1 MYMLSPKRLAS
12 TSISNFQLK
21 ILHKYC
27 THARIRV
34 YVHVH
39 VLLFLSLSLSLFRVK
54 QELLSLVKALAQDVD
69 NDVRETMCGELACF
83 AKCMGY
89 VSI

>member
-1 MYMLSPKRLAS
+1 MHAYVYIHVYTCTCTC
-12 TSISNFQLK
+12 TS
-21 ILHKYC
+21 
-27 THARIRV
+27 
-34 YVHVH
+34 
-39 VLLFLSLSLSLFRVK
+39 LSLSLSLFRVK